1 MGISGETALSSETR
15 LLRAGYSVPDL
26 RGWAAAED
34 EDRQTTTAL
43 RSLSLDLSGH
53 TGRHCGGV
61 FTVSLLN
68 VGR

>member
-26 RGWAAAED
+26 RGWVAAED

-43 RSLSLDLSGH
+43 RSLF
-53 TGRHCGGV
+53 TGSFRSYGAPFRV